1 MSEHIE
7 VVINIKKQLEE
18 LLKELHDNTQIKNAI
33 CELNRFLMLHCS
45 HEKVRD
51 YIDIHPEASV
61 PIEYCTICFT
71 TFT

>member
-1 MSEHIE
+1 MSERTE
-7 VVINIKKQLEE
+7 TVMKIKKQLEE
-18 LLKELHDNTQIKNAI
+18 LLKVLDDNTQIKNAI

-61 PIEYCTICFT
+61 PIEYCTICFS